1 MTRFFF
7 VSLCL
12 ILATI
17 CSLAQPSSAATEHP
31 LSIGWATT
39 DITPPRPVA
48 LVGQK
53 AKRISQGVR
62 DPLTATALALE
73 TRDATGESLEQA
85 VLVSCD
91 LCFIAGET
99 QRKLREALVGK
110 LGDCD
115 PEKVF
120 LNATHTHTGPQ
131 QVSGSFFG
139 LYDVSGDEGVMT
151 ADEYGELL
159 VGKLV
164 EVVQEAWNGRKPGGV
179 SWGLGQAVVGHNRR
193 ATYFDGTSVMYGKTD
208 REEFDRLEGYEDHS
222 VPLLFFWNT
231 EKKLTG
237 VLINLACPSQETEG
251 LSVVS
256 ADFWHDIREELWKR
270 YSKDLFVFPQC
281 GAAGDISPHLMYRKE
296 AERIM
301 MERKGIERRQE
312 IALRVADAVDETL
325 PYSDDVIENSVEF
338 AHEVAYLD
346 LSGQGS
352 AEPPFYKTDDPSGIE
367 IHVIRIGDIAIASNP
382 FEFYLDYGV
391 RIQARSK
398 AVLTFISQL
407 SSMKCGYLPTQQAVE
422 GGGYSAD
429 QYIVGPYGG
438 KLLVDETVNRI
449 DAMWE

>member
-1 MTRFFF
+1 MTRHIPY
-7 VSLCL
+7 SLFL
-12 ILATI
+12 ILLAI
-17 CSLAQPSSAATEHP
+17 CFNPQLSFAAAEHP
-31 LSIGWATT
+31 LSIGWAMTE
-39 DITPPRPVA
+39 ITPPKPVA

-62 DPLTATALALE
+62 DPLRATALALE
-73 TRDATGESLEQA
+73 TRNPAGESVEQA

-99 QRKLREALVGK
+99 QRKLREALSGK

-131 QVSGSFFG
+131 QVKGSFYG
-139 LYDVSGDEGVMT
+139 LYDVSGDEGVMP
-151 ADEYGELL
+151 ADEYGEFLVAELL
-159 VGKLV
+159 
-164 EVVQEAWNGRKPGGV
+164 EVVQEAWNSRAPGGM

-193 ATYFDGTSVMYGKTD
+193 ATYFDGTAVMYGGTD
-208 REEFDRLEGYEDHS
+208 KEEFDRIEGYEDHS

-256 ADFWHDIREELWKR
+256 ADFWHEIREELWKR
-270 YSKDLFVFPQC
+270 YSKDLFIFPQC

-312 IALRVADAVDETL
+312 IALRVADAVEETL
-325 PYSDDVIENSVEF
+325 PYSDDIIETSVEF
-338 AHEVAYLD
+338 VHEVAYLD

-352 AEPPFYKTDDPSGIE
+352 PEPPFYKTDDPSAIE
-367 IHVIRIGDIAIASNP
+367 VHVLRLGDVAIASNP
-382 FEFYLDYGV
+382 FELYLDYGV
-391 RIQARSK
+391 RIQSRSQ
-398 AVLTFISQL
+398 ATLTLISQL
-407 SSMKCGYLPTQQAVE
+407 SSMGCGYLPTKQAVE

-429 QYIVGPYGG
+429 QYLVGPYGG
-438 KLLVDETVNRI
+438 KLLVDETVKRI
-449 DAMWE
+449 NAMWE